1 MNSLFSSFDFL
12 FAEFL
17 GQALRAS
24 ISPSAAATAATA
36 ADSRSV
42 KSQLDDGVVK
52 KATDNVSKK
61 QQPRKTLRLAPEL
74 DGLNCFET
82 IVSSS

>member
-17 GQALRAS
+17 GQAVRAS
-24 ISPSAAATAATA
+24 IFPSSAATAAN
-36 ADSRSV
+36 SRSV

>member
-12 FAEFL
+12 FAEFM
-17 GQALRAS
+17 GQAVRAS
-24 ISPSAAATAATA
+24 IFPSAATAAA
-36 ADSRSV
+36 ANSRSV